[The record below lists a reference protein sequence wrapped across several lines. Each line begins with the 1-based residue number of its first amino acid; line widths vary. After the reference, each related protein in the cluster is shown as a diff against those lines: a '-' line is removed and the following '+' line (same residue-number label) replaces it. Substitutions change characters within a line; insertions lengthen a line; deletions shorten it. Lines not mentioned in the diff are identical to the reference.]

1 MKRKITVRLSEHIAE
16 RLDLAAKHPGAS
28 KTAIMEAALDRHLGA
43 EVCDRVGSWG
53 DADPTLVSG
62 LDAVNRRLEVLH
74 RDLGIVNETV
84 ALHARYH
91 LTITPLLSAA
101 EQHSACT
108 QGAARFDTFAAQ
120 VASRIRHGTPL
131 MRETIDRLNSA
142 HPDLVA
148 NPVSDEVA
156 PLNAQS
162 LDPETGLP
170 NSSAMK
176 KESSAAAGEGGSH
189 GGFPGDSARF
199 R

>member
-1 MKRKITVRLSEHIAE
+1 MKRKITVRISEHIAE

-28 KTAIMEAALDRHLGA
+28 KTAIMEAALDRYLGA

-53 DADPTLVSG
+53 GADPALVSC
-62 LDAVNRRLEVLH
+62 LDAVNRRLEGLH

-101 EQHSACT
+101 EQQSACT

-120 VASRIRHGTPL
+120 VASRIRLGMPL
-131 MRETIDRLNSA
+131 MRETIDRLSST

-148 NPVSDEVA
+148 NPFSDEVA
-156 PLNAQS
+156 PLRAPS
-162 LDPETGLP
+162 LDPETGLR
-170 NSSAMK
+170 NLSAVK
-176 KESSAAAGEGGSH
+176 KNLAAAGEGGSH
-189 GGFPGDSARF
+189 GGFPGEPPR
-199 R
+199 